1 MSLQF
6 KNSATRY
13 GIVSKSLH
21 WSIALLFALQFLS
34 ILCFRFLEE
43 QPTNLTWGVLNW
55 HKSLGLLILILGIAR
70 LIWRRLVKLPDWP
83 DHFSDWDKSVT
94 HFAEYG
100 LYVSIFLMTISGL
113 VIELSGGHYIPFF
126 GLFYV
131 DNLSPYIHFGPVS
144 YDGVVMAA
152 RAAKQIPVLSNS
164 LVVVHIAG
172 AYGVLVFF
180 TSHIFHVIKHQQ
192 SDETK
197 ILGRMLPQKKNKE
210 TDPES

>member
-6 KNSATRY
+6 KNSATQY
-13 GIVSKSLH
+13 GIVSKALH

-43 QPTNLTWGVLNW
+43 QPTDITWGVLNW
-55 HKSLGLLILILGIAR
+55 HKSLGLLILVLGIFR

-83 DHFSDWDKSVT
+83 RHFSNWDKSVT

-100 LYVSIFLMTISGL
+100 LYTSIFLMTISGL
-113 VIELSGGHYIPFF
+113 VIELTGGHYIPFF
-126 GLFYV
+126 GFFYV
-131 DNLSPYIHFGPVS
+131 DGLSPYIHFRPVS
-144 YDGVVMAA
+144 YDEATMAA
-152 RAAKQIPVLSNS
+152 RAATQLPALSNS
-164 LVVVHIAG
+164 FVVVHIAG

-180 TSHIFHVIKHQQ
+180 TSHILHVIKHQQ

-197 ILGRMLPQKKNKE
+197 ILGRMLPQKKTE
-210 TDPES
+210 GPDPES